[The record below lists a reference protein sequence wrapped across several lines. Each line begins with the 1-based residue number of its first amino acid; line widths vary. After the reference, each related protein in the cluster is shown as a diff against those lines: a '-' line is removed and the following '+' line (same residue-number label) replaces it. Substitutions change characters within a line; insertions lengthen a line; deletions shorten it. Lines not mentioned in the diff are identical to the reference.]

1 MWNRNGGWN
10 KLNAKKWVTIVTLI
24 CTIIAVVLMTVFK
37 CCFSD
42 GNIGYDIALAIFGS
56 ALLGLIMSLVE
67 YFSERKKAMEQ
78 FWIEAKRV
86 LAQFRKAKYIY
97 FDEPEE
103 IVIGC
108 IAENYYNKRAKKSAP
123 GVVDIFG
130 SEESH
135 VYQEKYTQWMEEN
148 EPMLFTENHD
158 IGNKLNQNYISK
170 MENYEKTVNEVI
182 DNYIELSKIS
192 LYELDSAYS
201 NLNFI
206 FSNKNIRLKAYNE
219 IFNKI
224 RTIKQKI
231 LEETYHFNLYKDNK
245 GNFAVCMNKAIEVSK
260 VLFTE
265 EKKSEDAFDYVGI
278 FQKEFDDIEESLE
291 TFRAKIYFRSKVE
304 SIERIPVT
312 GRMMNFQDST
322 EVSNS

>member
-1 MWNRNGGWN
+1 M
-10 KLNAKKWVTIVTLI
+10 NAKKWVTIVTLI

-224 RTIKQKI
+224 RTGPMSR
-231 LEETYHFNLYKDNK
+231 F
-245 GNFAVCMNKAIEVSK
+245 
-260 VLFTE
+260 
-265 EKKSEDAFDYVGI
+265 
-278 FQKEFDDIEESLE
+278 
-291 TFRAKIYFRSKVE
+291 
-304 SIERIPVT
+304 
-312 GRMMNFQDST
+312 ST
-322 EVSNS
+322 S

>member
-1 MWNRNGGWN
+1 VWNRNGGWN

-108 IAENYYNKRAKKSAP
+108 IAENYYILCIA
-123 GVVDIFG
+123 G
-130 SEESH
+130 
-135 VYQEKYTQWMEEN
+135 
-148 EPMLFTENHD
+148 LFC
-158 IGNKLNQNYISK
+158 
-170 MENYEKTVNEVI
+170 
-182 DNYIELSKIS
+182 
-192 LYELDSAYS
+192 
-201 NLNFI
+201 I
-206 FSNKNIRLKAYNE
+206 FSGEFCLS
-219 IFNKI
+219 FFW
-224 RTIKQKI
+224 QKSRRKSR
-231 LEETYHFNLYKDNK
+231 NL
-245 GNFAVCMNKAIEVSK
+245 VI
-260 VLFTE
+260 
-265 EKKSEDAFDYVGI
+265 
-278 FQKEFDDIEESLE
+278 
-291 TFRAKIYFRSKVE
+291 
-304 SIERIPVT
+304 
-312 GRMMNFQDST
+312 
-322 EVSNS
+322 

>member
-1 MWNRNGGWN
+1 M
-10 KLNAKKWVTIVTLI
+10 NAKKWVTIVTLI

-158 IGNKLNQNYISK
+158 IGNKINQKYITKMQNYQK
-170 MENYEKTVNEVI
+170 TENEEI
-182 DNYIELSKIS
+182 DNNIE
-192 LYELDSAYS
+192 
-201 NLNFI
+201 
-206 FSNKNIRLKAYNE
+206 
-219 IFNKI
+219 
-224 RTIKQKI
+224 
-231 LEETYHFNLYKDNK
+231 
-245 GNFAVCMNKAIEVSK
+245 
-260 VLFTE
+260 
-265 EKKSEDAFDYVGI
+265 
-278 FQKEFDDIEESLE
+278 
-291 TFRAKIYFRSKVE
+291 
-304 SIERIPVT
+304 
-312 GRMMNFQDST
+312 
-322 EVSNS
+322 

>member
-1 MWNRNGGWN
+1 MT
-10 KLNAKKWVTIVTLI
+10 AKKWVTIVTFI
-24 CTIIAVVLMTVFK
+24 CTIIAVVLMPVFK

-42 GNIGYDIALAIFGS
+42 GNIGYDIALAVFGS
-56 ALLGLIMSLVE
+56 ALLGFIMSLVE

-86 LAQFRKAKYIY
+86 LAQFRKAEYIY
-97 FDEPEE
+97 FDEPED
-103 IVIGC
+103 IVTGC
-108 IAENYYNKRAKKSAP
+108 IAENYYNKRAKELPP
-123 GVVDIFG
+123 GVSGIFG
-130 SEESH
+130 PEESH
-135 VYQEKYTQWMEEN
+135 EYQKKYIQWMKEN
-148 EPMLFTENHD
+148 EPMSFTENDD
-158 IGNKLNQNYISK
+158 IGVILNQVCISR
-170 MENYEKTVNEVI
+170 MENYEKNVNEVI

-192 LYELDSAYS
+192 LYELDSAYG

-260 VLFTE
+260 ILFTE
-265 EKKSEDAFDYVGI
+265 KKKSEDAYDYVSI
-278 FQKEFDDIEESLE
+278 YQKEFDDIEESLE
-291 TFRAKIYFRSKVE
+291 VFRTKIYFKSKVE
-304 SIERIPVT
+304 PVERIPVT
-312 GRMMNFQDST
+312 GRMMNFKDSSDET
-322 EVSNS
+322 NS

>member
-1 MWNRNGGWN
+1 MT
-10 KLNAKKWVTIVTLI
+10 AKKWVTIVTLI
-24 CTIIAVVLMTVFK
+24 CTIIAVVLMPVFK
-37 CCFSD
+37 YCFSE
-42 GNIGYDIALAIFGS
+42 GNIGYDIALAVFGS
-56 ALLGLIMSLVE
+56 SLLGFIMSLVE

-86 LAQFRKAKYIY
+86 LSQFRKAEYIY

-103 IVIGC
+103 IVTGC
-108 IAENYYNKRAKKSAP
+108 IAENYYNKRAKELPP
-123 GVVDIFG
+123 GVAGIFG
-130 SEESH
+130 PEESH
-135 VYQEKYTQWMEEN
+135 EYQEKYTQWMEEN
-148 EPMLFTENHD
+148 EPMSFTENDD
-158 IGNKLNQNYISK
+158 IGNILNQICISR
-170 MENYEKTVNEVI
+170 MENYEKTVNKVI

-192 LYELDSAYS
+192 LYELDSAYG

-206 FSNKNIRLKAYNE
+206 FANNNIRLKAYNE

-245 GNFAVCMNKAIEVSK
+245 GNFAVCMSKAIEVSK
-260 VLFTE
+260 VLFIE
-265 EKKSEDAFDYVGI
+265 EKKSEDVFDYVSI
-278 FQKEFDDIEESLE
+278 YQKEFDDIEESLE

-312 GRMMNFQDST
+312 GRMMNFKDST
-322 EVSNS
+322 EESNS

>member
-1 MWNRNGGWN
+1 M
-10 KLNAKKWVTIVTLI
+10 NAKKWVTIVTLI

-148 EPMLFTENHD
+148 EPMITS
-158 IGNKLNQNYISK
+158 Y
-170 MENYEKTVNEVI
+170 
-182 DNYIELSKIS
+182 
-192 LYELDSAYS
+192 
-201 NLNFI
+201 
-206 FSNKNIRLKAYNE
+206 
-219 IFNKI
+219 
-224 RTIKQKI
+224 
-231 LEETYHFNLYKDNK
+231 
-245 GNFAVCMNKAIEVSK
+245 
-260 VLFTE
+260 
-265 EKKSEDAFDYVGI
+265 
-278 FQKEFDDIEESLE
+278 
-291 TFRAKIYFRSKVE
+291 
-304 SIERIPVT
+304 
-312 GRMMNFQDST
+312 
-322 EVSNS
+322 

>member
-1 MWNRNGGWN
+1 MP
-10 KLNAKKWVTIVTLI
+10 
-24 CTIIAVVLMTVFK
+24 VLK

-42 GNIGYDIALAIFGS
+42 GNIGYDIALAVFGS
-56 ALLGLIMSLVE
+56 ALLGFIMSLVE

-86 LAQFRKAKYIY
+86 LAQFRKAEYIY
-97 FDEPEE
+97 FDEPED
-103 IVIGC
+103 IVTGC
-108 IAENYYNKRAKKSAP
+108 IAENYYNKRAKELPP
-123 GVVDIFG
+123 GVSGIFG
-130 SEESH
+130 PEESH
-135 VYQEKYTQWMEEN
+135 EYQKKYIQWMKEN
-148 EPMLFTENHD
+148 EPMSFTENDD
-158 IGNKLNQNYISK
+158 IGVILNQVCISR
-170 MENYEKTVNEVI
+170 MENYEKNVNEVI

-192 LYELDSAYS
+192 LYELDSAYG

-260 VLFTE
+260 ILFTE
-265 EKKSEDAFDYVGI
+265 KKKSEDAYDYVSI
-278 FQKEFDDIEESLE
+278 YQKEFDDIEESLE
-291 TFRAKIYFRSKVE
+291 VFRTKIYFKSKVE
-304 SIERIPVT
+304 PVERIPVT
-312 GRMMNFQDST
+312 GRMMNFKDSSDET
-322 EVSNS
+322 NS

>member
-170 MENYEKTVNEVI
+170 IARSCTCCVEIARIYLVKKKLGLLTK
-182 DNYIELSKIS
+182 Y
-192 LYELDSAYS
+192 
-201 NLNFI
+201 FI
-206 FSNKNIRLKAYNE
+206 LI
-219 IFNKI
+219 
-224 RTIKQKI
+224 
-231 LEETYHFNLYKDNK
+231 
-245 GNFAVCMNKAIEVSK
+245 
-260 VLFTE
+260 
-265 EKKSEDAFDYVGI
+265 
-278 FQKEFDDIEESLE
+278 
-291 TFRAKIYFRSKVE
+291 
-304 SIERIPVT
+304 
-312 GRMMNFQDST
+312 
-322 EVSNS
+322 

>member
-1 MWNRNGGWN
+1 MP
-10 KLNAKKWVTIVTLI
+10 
-24 CTIIAVVLMTVFK
+24 VLK

-42 GNIGYDIALAIFGS
+42 GNIGYDIALAVFGS
-56 ALLGLIMSLVE
+56 ALLGFIMSLVE

-86 LAQFRKAKYIY
+86 LAQFRKAEYIY
-97 FDEPEE
+97 FDEPED
-103 IVIGC
+103 IVTGC
-108 IAENYYNKRAKKSAP
+108 IAENYYNKRAKELPP
-123 GVVDIFG
+123 GVSGIFG
-130 SEESH
+130 PEESH
-135 VYQEKYTQWMEEN
+135 EYQKKYIQWMEEN
-148 EPMLFTENHD
+148 EPMSFTENDD
-158 IGNKLNQNYISK
+158 IGNILNQVCISR

-192 LYELDSAYS
+192 LYELDSAYG

-260 VLFTE
+260 ILFTE
-265 EKKSEDAFDYVGI
+265 KKKSEDAYDYVSI
-278 FQKEFDDIEESLE
+278 YQKEFDDIEESLE
-291 TFRAKIYFRSKVE
+291 VFRTKIYFKSKVE
-304 SIERIPVT
+304 PVERIPVT
-312 GRMMNFQDST
+312 GRMMNFKDSSDET
-322 EVSNS
+322 NS